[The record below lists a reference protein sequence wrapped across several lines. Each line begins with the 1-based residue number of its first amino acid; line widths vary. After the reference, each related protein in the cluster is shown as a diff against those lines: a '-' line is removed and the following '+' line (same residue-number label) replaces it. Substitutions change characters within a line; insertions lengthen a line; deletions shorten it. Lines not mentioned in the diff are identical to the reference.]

1 MFRFIR
7 SLIANFIDFFRH
19 YDEFAAS
26 DAIDESRIQ
35 HDP

>member
-1 MFRFIR
+1 MFRYIR
-7 SLIANFIDFFRH
+7 NLIANFIDFLRH

-26 DAIDESRIQ
+26 DAHDESRIQ